1 VLQIVVTVKGVMV
14 RNCVVSGCHSKHA
27 SDVRLFSIPLSYDN
41 RNPDDFNILS
51 ERRLLWL
58 SRLHIHEGDLKK
70 KSFVCHKHFV
80 SDNYYL

>member
-1 VLQIVVTVKGVMV
+1 MV
-14 RNCVVSGCHSKHA
+14 RNFVISGCHSKHA
-27 SDVRLFSIPLSYDN
+27 SDVPLSYDN

-51 ERRLLWL
+51 ERRSLWL

-80 SDNYYL
+80 SGNYYL